1 MAVFKLTNQ
10 EGALLSGG
18 ATREAGLKNLDSLSS
33 QHSKTLLEGL
43 RTNLLGSDGNAKHG
57 VLKLRNSSKEG
68 RQMEFARMRGM
79 DRWFSKESAFR
90 NTAAALEKL
99 MVQSGAKPETAK
111 ALIQQY
117 CAKDGSIKCK
127 DAIQL
132 INRVL
137 PQSTQ
142 GATVAETLQRA
153 GVEAPDEAL
162 QDKIDLSKEENLEQ
176 GGIGKVFQ
184 ATDHGA
190 PCILKRF
197 GEPIEIS
204 LDQSGIIKR
213 GALMDANHLA
223 AANVPGTI
231 APNRY
236 IIAKTDPGGG
246 KAFHTVTAGRNFKEF
261 CKQNKGSK
269 LALHGI
275 VMDKAKGARM
285 DQVNSSSSDQKEIA
299 RGFAAIL
306 MNASSRGVVFYDIK
320 RENAF
325 VDGGKLTLIDTDG
338 AFKNS
343 KTAVKNPDKQKI
355 ALTFKVPTKDDSS
368 KDSPHRG
375 LQQDLWSVGFT
386 LLEHAGRGE
395 GNLMDAGHLRGRDP
409 YQFWLRMDTPEARFA
424 WLKEKIGGPE
434 PRAGSVEDF
443 ALLCIKTAL
452 GEPHAPYFK
461 RFTGEGE
468 HLLDPILAHPL
479 IGGREAFIQRHF
491 ARKDPLQAT
500 SVANKNAPEQLLRP
514 IEEEDSIDHDDI
526 EVEDNKNKYMS
537 VIERKK
543 SDDEDDSSSS
553 SSENNSIK
561 SENFFRKFI
570 SNQMKEQSTENDN

>member
-1 MAVFKLTNQ
+1 MAVFKITTPTGPLR
-10 EGALLSGG
+10 GG
-18 ATREAGLKNLDSLSS
+18 ATREAGLNKLESLGS

-43 RTNLLGSDGNAKHG
+43 RTNLLGADGNAKHG
-57 VLKLRNSSKEG
+57 VLKLRNSSKAG
-68 RQMEFARMRGM
+68 NQMEFARMRGM
-79 DRWFSKESAFR
+79 DRWFSKKSTFK
-90 NTAAALEKL
+90 NTASALEKL
-99 MVQSGAKPETAK
+99 MIQSGTKPETAK
-111 ALIQQY
+111 ALIKQY
-117 CAKDGSIKCK
+117 SAKDGSIKCK

-132 INRVL
+132 INRIL

-142 GATVAETLQRA
+142 GATVAASLQQV
-153 GVEAPDEAL
+153 GIEAPDEAL
-162 QDKIDLSKEENLEQ
+162 QDKINLSEEQNLEQ
-176 GGIGKVFQ
+176 GAIGKVFQ

-197 GEPIEIS
+197 GEPIAIA
-204 LDQSGIIKR
+204 LDNSGIIKR
-213 GALMDANHLA
+213 GALIDGNHLA
-223 AANVPGTI
+223 AGKVPGTI

-246 KAFHTVTAGRNFKEF
+246 KAFHTVTAGLNFKEF
-261 CKQNKGSK
+261 CKQNKGSQ

-285 DQVNSSSSDQKEIA
+285 DQVNSSSSEQKEIA

-343 KTAVKNPDKQKI
+343 KTAAKNPDKQEI
-355 ALTFKVPTKDDSS
+355 ALTFMVPTKDDSS

-395 GNLMDAGHLRGRDP
+395 GNLMEAGHLRGRDP
-409 YQFWLRMDTPEARFA
+409 YQFWHRMDTPEARFA

-443 ALLCIKTAL
+443 AFLCIKTAL
-452 GEPHAPYFK
+452 SEPDAPYFQ
-461 RFTGEGE
+461 RFTGEEGQT

-479 IGGREAFIQRHF
+479 LGGREAFIESHL

-500 SVANKNAPEQLLRP
+500 SVANQNAPEQLLAP
-514 IEEEDSIDHDDI
+514 IEEENSIED
-526 EVEDNKNKYMS
+526 EDNEDEVKNEEEGGS
-537 VIERKK
+537 ASNSSHDNSIT
-543 SDDEDDSSSS
+543 SDEDSSR
-553 SSENNSIK
+553 NNS
-561 SENFFRKFI
+561 F
-570 SNQMKEQSTENDN
+570 NQKLKKAKAYLKK